1 MKATA
6 TRTAIRSGARFWVD
20 TRFLIGLL
28 LVAGSVAG
36 VFTVVSAAD
45 TSVQVYAARDALTQG
60 DLITPGDVLSS
71 SVRVDGASALY
82 LLEGDIPAAGL
93 VVTKPVGAGEL
104 IPASAVGSAAGL
116 RFGAVVVSVTGQLPA
131 SVGPGSLVD
140 LWSSRLDD
148 DGEFGPPSV
157 LVSSATVVRI
167 VEEEGLVVSASGS
180 TVELLV
186 PRTKI
191 ARLLEA
197 IAGGDSLSLVPV
209 SLPAKG

>member
-1 MKATA
+1 MKAMA
-6 TRTAIRSGARFWVD
+6 TRSGMRSGARFWLD
-20 TRFLIGLL
+20 TRFLIGIL
-28 LVAGSVAG
+28 LVVGSVAG
-36 VFTVVSAAD
+36 VYTVVSAAD
-45 TSVQVYAARDALTQG
+45 SSVQVYAARDSLTQG
-60 DLITPGDVLSS
+60 DVITSDEVLSS
-71 SVRVDGASALY
+71 SVRVDGASTLY
-82 LLEGDIPAAGL
+82 LLEGDIPADGL
-93 VVTKPVGAGEL
+93 VVTKPVAAGEL

-140 LWSSRLDD
+140 LWASRLD
-148 DGEFGPPSV
+148 EESNFGPPSV

-167 VEEEGLVVSASGS
+167 VEEEGFVVGDSGT

-197 IAGGDSLSLVPV
+197 IAVGDALSLVPV